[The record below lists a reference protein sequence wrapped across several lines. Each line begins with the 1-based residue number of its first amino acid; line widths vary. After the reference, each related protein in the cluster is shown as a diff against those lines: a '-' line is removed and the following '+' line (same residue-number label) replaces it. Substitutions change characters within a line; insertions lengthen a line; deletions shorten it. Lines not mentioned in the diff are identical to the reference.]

1 MGRSAFV
8 EGLVIERERAP
19 ALLNAAFPTRSF
31 CLGPTP
37 TPFSTPFS
45 NRDVVSQ
52 LWPSSQPSFASR
64 SKKKKKKKKRLQA
77 PGAAHAALRASLPR
91 SVHPFPFLSSPEA
104 RLAHSS
110 SAPSDA
116 DLISR
121 DSSRKRSPDS
131 TPILSSNPNPEGAPG
146 ACPVVLSRA
155 IHLQPTKTA
164 PSIPGRRTLTCTEWT
179 PRSGGLWSSV
189 IGI

>member
-1 MGRSAFV
+1 MSVSVHLRFSTPPSRLGRSAWGRPRPHSRPHSRTATWF
-8 EGLVIERERAP
+8 
-19 ALLNAAFPTRSF
+19 RSF
-31 CLGPTP
+31 G
-37 TPFSTPFS
+37 
-45 NRDVVSQ
+45 RR
-52 LWPSSQPSFASR
+52 ASR
-64 SKKKKKKKKRLQA
+64 RLHLAQKKKKKKKKRLQA